1 MLIICSI
8 LNRLKEKNTTCC
20 LELATMFK
28 LTSENVSLN
37 INGCCMLLKL
47 FYKLYHNESPCFL
60 WKEYKCRMLGLNIP
74 NELISKQKKNIFKL
88 NCTETICRLQLLT
101 TQLKNAG
108 PMASILSDPVTQ
120 KEYEEF
126 KLHSLLSCSWS
137 ATWSMVATKVV

>member
-1 MLIICSI
+1 MHSLIIKIKLAKLQFFKGKLSIDANKSNTFPFMLIICSI

-47 FYKLYHNESPCFL
+47 FYKLYHNESLCFL

-101 TQLKNAG
+101 
-108 PMASILSDPVTQ
+108 P
-120 KEYEEF
+120 
-126 KLHSLLSCSWS
+126 
-137 ATWSMVATKVV
+137 